1 MKFGYARVSTH
12 EQTHDL
18 LGFVNA
24 LNAQGFQF
32 VSLTEQM
39 NTTTTMGRLVFQIF
53 GALAE
58 YERGL
63 IRERARRRPGPGG
76 AWADHPG

>member
-1 MKFGYARVSTH
+1 MWRLDYLGRNLK
-12 EQTHDL
+12 DL
-18 LGFVNA
+18 LGLVNV
-24 LNAQGFQF
+24 LEAQGVQS

-39 NTTTTMGRLVFQIF
+39 DTATTMGRLVFPMF

-63 IRERARRRPGPGG
+63 IREPPQPGRRAAKEAGRGP
-76 AWADHPG
+76 